1 MVNKKSED
9 LLMDINPN
17 LDEVIAEENAVNDEE
32 EEHIENIRIEKSEHN
47 EVFTESPLKKAKGG
61 KTTSKTPIGLSREEK
76 KAIREEEARKKF
88 EEKQRKREET
98 AQRNR
103 ERARL
108 RYYEQKEKKDKE
120 LKEKKKAD
128 ETAKKEIPKKII
140 QETEKKMNN
149 FQKAEVKQKASNDMD
164 FHTFASYMMKYETMK
179 EQYNKQKEAE
189 KPAPVEKKKS
199 YHPDNYPVSAMYRNR
214 KKLPNN
220 FM

>member
-32 EEHIENIRIEKSEHN
+32 EEHIENIRLEKSEHN
-47 EVFTESPLKKAKGG
+47 EVFTEDKAPKP
-61 KTTSKTPIGLSREEK
+61 KTKIVRKTPVGLSREEK

-108 RYYEQKEKKDKE
+108 RYYEQKEKKEKE
-120 LKEKKKAD
+120 EKEKEK
-128 ETAKKEIPKKII
+128 AKKEIPKKII